1 MLERFTERS
10 RQVIVLAQEEAR
22 ALGHDHLGTEHI
34 LLGLLR
40 EQEGLGARILG
51 SLDVTVDRVRAQVVQ
66 MVGGGEQVTSGQIPF
81 TPRAAK
87 VLELALRE
95 VLSLGNSFIGTEHIL
110 LGLIDENEG
119 VAAHILSGF
128 GADPEK
134 IRDAVIH
141 AGPEAPAP
149 STPAAPQITYAA
161 PQTPAE
167 PTDVELGWR
176 RRPIALAAL
185 GAAVLARRAFERS
198 KTGHLE
204 PLEMQVLAYLTLA
217 LREPTV
223 AESPGKPFD
232 SLVAALA
239 CDRHDLDRAVG
250 ALTERRLVRCEEDFD
265 DEQLISIT
273 IAGTIAVERW
283 LDQIAP
289 LFGGW
294 PPDHPAADDATG

>member
-66 MVGGGEQVTSGQIPF
+66 IVGAGEQVTSGQIPF

-119 VAAHILSGF
+119 IAARILLGF
-128 GADPEK
+128 GVDPEK
-134 IRDAVIH
+134 IRQAVIH
-141 AGPEAPAP
+141 AEPEPPAP
-149 STPAAPQITYAA
+149 PSSPAAPQTIYA
-161 PQTPAE
+161 PPEPLAE
-167 PTDVELGWR
+167 PSDVELGWR

-185 GAAVLARRAFERS
+185 GAAVLTRRAFGRS
-198 KTGHLE
+198 KTGHLK
-204 PLEMQVLAYLTLA
+204 PLEMQVLAYLTLG
-217 LREPTV
+217 LRDPTV
-223 AESPGKPFD
+223 AEPPGERLY
-232 SLVAALA
+232 SLLTALA
-239 CDRHDLDRAVG
+239 CDGDDLDRAIR
-250 ALTERRLVRCEEDFD
+250 ALAERRLVTSEDLGD
-265 DEQLISIT
+265 DELISIT
-273 IAGTIAVERW
+273 IAGTIAVESW

-294 PPDHPAADDATG
+294 PPEHPAADDATG

>member
-10 RQVIVLAQEEAR
+10 RQVIVLGQEEGR
-22 ALGHDHLGTEHI
+22 ALGHNYLGTEHI

-40 EQEGLGARILG
+40 EEESLGARILL
-51 SLDVTVDRVRAQVVQ
+51 SLGITVDRVRAEVVKL
-66 MVGGGEQVTSGQIPF
+66 VGIGEELTSGQIPF

-95 VLSLGNSFIGTEHIL
+95 TLSLGNSFIDTEHIL
-110 LGLIDENEG
+110 LGLVTEKDG

-134 IRDAVIH
+134 IRDEVIR

-149 STPAAPQITYAA
+149 STPAAPQ
-161 PQTPAE
+161 TPAE
-167 PTDVELGWR
+167 TTDVELGWR

-185 GAAVLARRAFERS
+185 GAAVLTRRAFDRS
-198 KTGHLE
+198 NTGQLK
-204 PLEMQVLAYLTLA
+204 PLELQVLAYLTLSRGDPTSA
-217 LREPTV
+217 APDEPI
-223 AESPGKPFD
+223 G
-232 SLVAALA
+232 SLVRALA
-239 CDRHDLDRAVG
+239 CDGDELHHAVRA
-250 ALTERRLVRCEEDFD
+250 LQKRRLVTSEDLGD
-265 DEQLISIT
+265 DELISIT
-273 IAGTIAVERW
+273 IAGSIAVQSW
-283 LDQIAP
+283 LGQIAH